1 MKKARLIYNPYSGD
15 RSFRNRLDAV
25 IDRLQLAGYEV
36 TPYRTMSIED
46 IYTSMKRAKDYD
58 VILVSGGD
66 GTINHVINA
75 MILNDINVPLGI
87 FPYGT
92 ANDFASHLGIPRKIT
107 EACDIISR
115 GKLSEFDLGKINDRY
130 FINVAAGGLLTDV
143 SQKIDINMKNTL
155 GKVAYYLKGIEQLPN
170 FRAIPIKI
178 SCNGKTIEENI
189 YLFVILNGSSA
200 GGFKLAPD
208 STANDETL
216 NLIAIKQCNLVELF
230 NLFLKMLKGEHLES
244 SNVIYLK
251 SSEFKIECDENIET
265 DIDGEVGPQFPL
277 NVRISSKKI
286 KIFTP

>member
-1 MKKARLIYNPYSGD
+1 MKKAKLIYNPYSGD
-15 RSFRNRLDAV
+15 RSFRNRLDSV
-25 IDRLQLAGYEV
+25 IEKLQSAGYEV

-46 IYTSMKRAKDYD
+46 IYESVKRSKEYD
-58 VILVSGGD
+58 AILISGGD

-75 MILNDINVPLGI
+75 MVQNNIDVPVGI

-107 EACDIISR
+107 QACDIIAK
-115 GKLSEFDLGKINDRY
+115 GKLTQFDLGKINDRY

-170 FRAIPIKI
+170 FRSIPIKI
-178 SCNGKTIEENI
+178 TCDDKVIEENI

-208 STANDETL
+208 ATANDELL
-216 NLIAIKQCNLVELF
+216 NLIAIKQCSLVDLF
-230 NLFLKMLKGEHLES
+230 NLFIKMLKGEHLES
-244 SNVIYLK
+244 NNVIYLRSK
-251 SSEFKIECDENIET
+251 NFKIECYENIET
-265 DIDGEVGPQFPL
+265 DIDGEVGPNFPL
-277 NVRISSKKI
+277 DVSISSKKI

>member
-25 IDRLQLAGYEV
+25 IDRLQMAGYEV

-46 IYTSMKRAKDYD
+46 IYTSMKRATDYD
-58 VILVSGGD
+58 IILVSGGD

-75 MILNDINVPLGI
+75 MILNEINVPLGI

-107 EACDIISR
+107 EACDVIAK

-170 FRAIPIKI
+170 FRAFPIKI
-178 SCNGKTIEENI
+178 SCDGKTIEENI

-251 SSEFKIECDENIET
+251 SSEFKIECSENIET
-265 DIDGEVGPQFPL
+265 DIDGEVGPDFPL
-277 NVRISSKKI
+277 NVRISTKKI

>member
-1 MKKARLIYNPYSGD
+1 MKKAKLIYNPYSGD
-15 RSFRNRLDAV
+15 RSFRNRLDSV
-25 IDRLQLAGYEV
+25 IDKLQSAGYEV

-46 IYTSMKRAKDYD
+46 IYESVKRSKEYD
-58 VILVSGGD
+58 AILISGGD

-75 MILNDINVPLGI
+75 MVQNNIDVPVGI

-107 EACDIISR
+107 QACDIIAK
-115 GKLSEFDLGKINDRY
+115 GKLTQFDLGKINDRY

-170 FRAIPIKI
+170 FRSIPIKI
-178 SCNGKTIEENI
+178 TCDDKVIEENI

-208 STANDETL
+208 ATANDELL
-216 NLIAIKQCNLVELF
+216 NLIAIKQCSLVDLF
-230 NLFLKMLKGEHLES
+230 NLFIKMLKGEHLES
-244 SNVIYLK
+244 NNVIYLRSK
-251 SSEFKIECDENIET
+251 NFKIECYENIET
-265 DIDGEVGPQFPL
+265 DIDGEVGPNFPL
-277 NVRISSKKI
+277 DISISSKKI

>member
-1 MKKARLIYNPYSGD
+1 MKKAKLIYNPYSGD
-15 RSFRNRLDAV
+15 RSFRNRLDSV
-25 IDRLQLAGYEV
+25 IDKLQSAGYEV

-46 IYTSMKRAKDYD
+46 IYESVKRSKEYD
-58 VILVSGGD
+58 AILISGGD

-75 MILNDINVPLGI
+75 MVQNNIDVPVGI

-107 EACDIISR
+107 QACDIIAK
-115 GKLSEFDLGKINDRY
+115 GKLTQFDLGKINDRY

-170 FRAIPIKI
+170 FRSIPIKI
-178 SCNGKTIEENI
+178 TCDDKVIEENI

-208 STANDETL
+208 ATANDELL
-216 NLIAIKQCNLVELF
+216 NLIAIKQCSLVDLF
-230 NLFLKMLKGEHLES
+230 NLFIKMLKGEHLES
-244 SNVIYLK
+244 NNVIYLRSK
-251 SSEFKIECDENIET
+251 NFKIECYENIET
-265 DIDGEVGPQFPL
+265 DIDGEVGPNFPL
-277 NVRISSKKI
+277 DVSISSKKI